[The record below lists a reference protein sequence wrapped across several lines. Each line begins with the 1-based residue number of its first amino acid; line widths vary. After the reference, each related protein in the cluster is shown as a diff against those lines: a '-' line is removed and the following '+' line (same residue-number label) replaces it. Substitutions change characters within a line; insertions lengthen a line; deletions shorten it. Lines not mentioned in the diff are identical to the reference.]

1 MNDFLFLL
9 FGSDRKQYNREALWE
24 KTCWY
29 LSKNRMERIHHLF
42 LFFCSVNKDDLSAS
56 ECVSFLSF
64 FFWIESV
71 VFITGRYVSPFF
83 SFLATSCPRI
93 SFKPIGVECTSKLYD
108 DYNLSSSDSISF
120 NMCVSWLYCHGNEYL
135 FKVKESEIHENR
147 LTCHASYLLSL
158 IAFAFDHNRLSFDDI
173 LTQLRDVMKSDEPLS
188 QESISL
194 FFMGILRPN
203 LFNQEYHYFDIICK
217 TIHLLFGNRIDR
229 HSFLFVII
237 MIILLYHKKS
247 EWAAILEVA
256 YFCFRRVSAEEM
268 HLFLTDAFLFSS
280 NLDIHDH
287 QVITVHVSERS
298 KSLLDE
304 CWTLLATRYS
314 FTDGSTVSIH
324 QFTEFISFLLSFFGN
339 ASHCD
344 DPVASLKRFLQKEGE
359 PKTNEAVKE
368 FRGVSIWQQLFPTH
382 TPCQSDSEG
391 GRENTD

>member
-1 MNDFLFLL
+1 MCPFCPSSS
-9 FGSDRKQYNREALWE
+9 G
-24 KTCWY
+24 
-29 LSKNRMERIHHLF
+29 LSLS
-42 LFFCSVNKDDLSAS
+42 CSSR
-56 ECVSFLSF
+56 
-64 FFWIESV
+64 V
-71 VFITGRYVSPFF
+71 VTSLRFVF
-83 SFLATSCPRI
+83 SSKSCPRI

-108 DYNLSSSDSISF
+108 DYNLSYSGSISF
-120 NMCVSWLYCHGNEYL
+120 NKCVSWLYCHGNEYL

-147 LTCHASYLLSL
+147 LICHASYLLSL

-229 HSFLFVII
+229 NSFLFVII
-237 MIILLYHKKS
+237 MIILLNHKKS

-304 CWTLLATRYS
+304 CWALLATRFS

-382 TPCQSDSEG
+382 TPCPADSEG
-391 GRENTD
+391 GCGSTD